1 MHALLSH
8 MGKYKKQTILTPI
21 MVVGETVIDILIPYL
36 MSKIL
41 DVGIAN
47 RDLGYVTRIGILM
60 VGCALTALIFGAISG
75 RLAAV
80 AGMGFAKNLRRDL
93 F

>member
-41 DVGIAN
+41 DVGIAA
-47 RDLGYVTRIGILM
+47 T
-60 VGCALTALIFGAISG
+60 
-75 RLAAV
+75 LA
-80 AGMGFAKNLRRDL
+80 M
-93 F
+93 